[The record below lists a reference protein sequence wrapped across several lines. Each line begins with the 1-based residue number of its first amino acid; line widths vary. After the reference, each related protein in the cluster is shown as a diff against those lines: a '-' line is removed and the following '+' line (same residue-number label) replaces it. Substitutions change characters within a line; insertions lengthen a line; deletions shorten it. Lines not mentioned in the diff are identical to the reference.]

1 MTRFLL
7 PLIVVAIMIP
17 VFIIGLGRDPTR
29 VPSPL
34 IDKPAPQFEL
44 PTLKDPARTVGSA
57 NYEGQLALVNVW
69 ATWCVGCRQEHD
81 YLMQLTSEIDI
92 PMYGLNWRD
101 RRDDAV
107 LWLQRLG
114 DPYVAS
120 AYDED
125 GRVGIDWGVYGAPET
140 FLIDQNGVI
149 VHKHISPMTEKV
161 WQQDFLPRILAAQKD
176 AE

>member
-1 MTRFLL
+1 MPEPPTVDDTR
-7 PLIVVAIMIP
+7 
-17 VFIIGLGRDPTR
+17 LGVLETEMRR
-29 VPSPL
+29 V
-34 IDKPAPQFEL
+34 
-44 PTLKDPARTVGSA
+44 KDPARTVGST
-57 NYEGQLALVNVW
+57 NYAGQLALVNVW

-81 YLMQLTSEIDI
+81 YLMQLAGEIDI
-92 PMYGLNWRD
+92 PIYGLNWRD
-101 RRDDAV
+101 RREDAV

>member
-17 VFIIGLGRDPTR
+17 VFIIGLSRDPTR

>member
-125 GRVGIDWGVYGAPET
+125 GRVGIDCGVYGAPET
-140 FLIDQNGVI
+140 FLINQNGVI